1 MNEEDKNILNM
12 LGLDV
17 YNVEEYEYLDVEDV
31 LPVLKQLL
39 RD

>member
-12 LGLDV
+12 LGLQVDRGKL
-17 YNVEEYEYLDVEDV
+17 NVEDV